1 MKFASLLA
9 KVATLDPTVGDPWD
23 VLDLATRS
31 GAEALGLGDVTGTLE
46 EGKDADIVLV
56 DLRSLHFVPLLHGDD
71 FNAPAHLTFSA
82 TARDV
87 SDVWVQG
94 RHLVSGGEVISVDVA
109 QVAERAQSA
118 AEELF
123 ARRRALQGDTPS
135 PASTLGK
142 NA

>member
-1 MKFASLLA
+1 MARAAAQQAVGQQRAEFIPGQPSP
-9 KVATLDPTVGDPWD
+9 ATAGGYGDGEAVGVGIVGDH
-23 VLDLATRS
+23 
-31 GAEALGLGDVTGTLE
+31 EF
-46 EGKDADIVLV
+46 
-56 DLRSLHFVPLLHGDD
+56 SLHFVPLLHGDD
-71 FNAPAHLTFSA
+71 FNAPAHLVFSA
-82 TARDV
+82 SARDV